1 PVVSRARRGREAVR
15 SDRAGLG
22 RTARH
27 RVRARGDPSYAAPQ
41 GADRALGA
49 GRPAAGAA
57 RSRRRPADVGSG
69 VDVLDRGARRSRD
82 RDADGRPG
90 RRFRHQDADA
100 RGIHPRPVHAGTGMK
115 MWTVL
120 GRSLARSR
128 ALFFG
133 LACVLGGFQFLL
145 VIMAGEVHQSQA
157 FSQLTALVPP
167 MIQQALGG
175 LAFTS
180 FPALVSFGYSHPIV
194 VLALVEA
201 AIFVGSEPAWEV
213 EAGVLDLSM
222 ARPVPR
228 RMMIA
233 RSALVVILTTAAL
246 ATCMATATRIALHA
260 FAPAGAPWPPVAV
273 TVTLALNLGT
283 VALCFGCLSL
293 AVASIAS
300 RRG

>member
-1 PVVSRARRGREAVR
+1 
-15 SDRAGLG
+15 
-22 RTARH
+22 
-27 RVRARGDPSYAAPQ
+27 
-41 GADRALGA
+41 
-49 GRPAAGAA
+49 
-57 RSRRRPADVGSG
+57 
-69 VDVLDRGARRSRD
+69 
-82 RDADGRPG
+82 
-90 RRFRHQDADA
+90 
-100 RGIHPRPVHAGTGMK
+100 MK

-293 AVASIAS
+293 AAASIAS
-300 RRG
+300 RRGAVLGTTGLAAIVLYLLNVVAQLWSPARRVVWTSPFHYYDAMAIVAGTATQWPRDAAVLAAVSVASCAAAFVMYSRRDL